1 MELGQLNFI
10 LELIAVITG
19 VVGVWYAKKENILV
33 YPIGIISVLIW
44 VYLCWIGEMYGQSLV
59 NFSFFIINIFG
70 WYNWS
75 RKNDDQS
82 NAVEIQFNNYLQ
94 NVIVIIITLLLWVL
108 LYYFLLKYKA
118 DDEAVIYVFLEA
130 LITAMNFVAMFL
142 LAWKRIENWIYWI
155 IADIMCIPL
164 FIHKDYLIGVFQF
177 SFFIVIAF
185 LGYIEWKKQIIRS

>member
-44 VYLCWIGEMYGQSLV
+44 VYLCWIGKMYGQSLV

-118 DDEAVIYVFLEA
+118 DYEAVIYVFLEA

-164 FIHKDYLIGVFQF
+164 FIHKDYVIGVFQF

>member
-164 FIHKDYLIGVFQF
+164 FIHNDYLIGVFQF

>member
-44 VYLCWIGEMYGQSLV
+44 VYLCWIGKMYGQSLV

-94 NVIVIIITLLLWVL
+94 NVIVIITTLLLWVL

>member
-1 MELGQLNFI
+1 MDLGQLNFI

-44 VYLCWIGEMYGQSLV
+44 VYLCWIGKMYGQSLV

-94 NVIVIIITLLLWVL
+94 NVIVIITTLLLWVL